1 MVKITNDIIT
11 AEISELGAELRRL
24 IVNGEDRLWS
34 GDPNWWAN
42 VAPVLFPICGGLRED
57 KFTFEGVTYDL
68 QKHGFAK
75 LMEFKVERLGKS
87 YATFLLESTEETLKC
102 FPWEFEFRITYTLV
116 ANRVEVKYDIKNLS
130 DKTMYMSVG
139 SHEGYAC
146 PEGIEDYDVIF
157 EREENLEAAV
167 VDGKLIRRE
176 TDTILK
182 NGKVLPLY
190 EKYFDI
196 DALVFTDV
204 KSRFVTL
211 RNRKTGKS
219 VSVSF
224 PDRDFLLLWTKPG
237 APYIC
242 IEPWAGIPSY
252 IDEELDIT
260 VKTGINSVLPDTH
273 FVSVHNIY
281 F

>member
-1 MVKITNDIIT
+1 MVKITNEIIT
-11 AEISELGAELRRL
+11 AEIAELGAEIKKLT
-24 IVNGEDRLWS
+24 VNGEDRFWS
-34 GDPNWWAN
+34 GDPTWWGN
-42 VAPVLFPICGGLRED
+42 VAPVLFPVCGGLKDD
-57 KFTFEGVTYDL
+57 KFTFQGVTYDL

-75 LMEFKVERLGKS
+75 LMEFEVEAKGKTF
-87 YATFLLESTEETLKC
+87 ATFLLKDTPETLKQ
-102 FPWEFEFRITYTLV
+102 FPWKFEFRITYTLV
-116 ANRVEVKYDIKNLS
+116 ANRVEVKYDVKNLS
-130 DKTMYMSVG
+130 DKEMYMSIG
-139 SHEGYAC
+139 SHEAYAC

-157 EREENLEAAV
+157 ERKENLEAAV

-176 TDTILK
+176 TNTILK
-182 NGKVLPLY
+182 DSNVLPLY

-196 DALVFTDV
+196 DALVFTDL

-219 VSVSF
+219 VSISF

-242 IEPWAGIPSY
+242 IEPWAGIPSFV
-252 IDEELDIT
+252 DDTLDIT
-260 VKTGINSVLPDTH
+260 AKTGINKVLPDSN
-273 FVSVHNIY
+273 FVSIHNIY